1 MCATCAF
8 LAYLNQSL
16 HHQELGATLPSLE
29 HKELGRIQKVNQ
41 NSTQALFVASV
52 RYLLLSFREVGIVC
66 GALFVGAS
74 LGTKL
79 AACAFFIRELLPS
92 AG

>member
-1 MCATCAF
+1 MYIYVYILYIGYKYIYIFISYKKGWYF
-8 LAYLNQSL
+8 LLWI
-16 HHQELGATLPSLE
+16 HTLYPE
-29 HKELGRIQKVNQ
+29 KEVP
-41 NSTQALFVASV
+41 
-52 RYLLLSFREVGIVC
+52 
-66 GALFVGAS
+66 ALFVGAS